1 MSGNANNA
9 AAAFGAGRF
18 ACAARRTISNL
29 TPAELS
35 EIESER
41 LKDRPT
47 SWAHLAARYAVN
59 ELDLRRMFDPNKPK
73 AVAAPEAPKPVSF
86 QEHMAAR
93 AIRLAE
99 MWLAGVPVDEICREL
114 GIGNSVMTK
123 QRARLGLPPRTPGI
137 QKKKVTPC

>member
-35 EIESER
+35 EIETDRS
-41 LKDRPT
+41 KDRPT

-73 AVAAPEAPKPVSF
+73 AVAAPAPVPVTF
-86 QEHMAAR
+86 QDHLAAR
-93 AIRLAE
+93 GTRLSE
-99 MWLAGVPVDEICREL
+99 MWLAGVPVVEICREL
-114 GIGNSVMTK
+114 GIGTSVLSK
-123 QRARLGLPPRTPGI
+123 HRARLGLSPRTPGP
-137 QKKKVTPC
+137 QKKKDTP